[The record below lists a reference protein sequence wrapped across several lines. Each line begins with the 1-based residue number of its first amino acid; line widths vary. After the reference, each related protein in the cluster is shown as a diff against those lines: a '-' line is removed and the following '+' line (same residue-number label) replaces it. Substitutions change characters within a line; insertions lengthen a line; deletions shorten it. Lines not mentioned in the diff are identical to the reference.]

1 MEMKRQRF
9 WMILVALNIAALYCP
24 ATLLLHADSDVAQLG
39 AVLATIVIVF
49 LLLIGDA
56 VGVLMA
62 YWE

>member
-1 MEMKRQRF
+1 MDMKRQRF
-9 WMILVALNIAALYCP
+9 WITLVSLNIAALYYP
-24 ATLLLHADSDVAQLG
+24 ATLLLHADSDFAQLA
-39 AVLATIVIVF
+39 AVLAMIVVVF